1 MFLLVFGACASHK
14 EVWQQYKGDLSAL
27 RFKPKYERELYRCVV
42 DGKML
47 FKKYHLSGLLLFKE
61 LETGTR
67 VVFQNEM
74 GLTFFDFA
82 RDKDDSFKVNQVI
95 EQLDKPAVIKTLQK
109 DMALLLMKSLD
120 KANETHFQQGEDI
133 LHRFSLDKGF
143 VYYIEKSAR
152 LMRIDNTGE
161 RKKVTTISLEG
172 NNTPGSMP
180 EKVLIDHHAANFKIQ
195 LTKIDAHVNE

>member
-82 RDKDDSFKVNQVI
+82 WDKDDSFKVNQVI

-152 LMRIDNTGE
+152 LMRVENVGDH
-161 RKKVTTISLEG
+161 KKVITITLEG
-172 NNTPGSMP
+172 KEKPKIMP
-180 EKVLIDHHAANFKIQ
+180 EKVVFKHHKANFTIQ
-195 LTKIDAHVNE
+195 LNKIEAHADE